1 MGYLYGAAVQGI
13 QGFIFETDR
22 LREVI
27 GASEIVEY
35 ISTRL
40 FKKFIDNDVE
50 ILLKAAG
57 NIKLFSKE
65 RQGLEKLVRL
75 FPKTVMETAPGITIS
90 QAVVELTQVEA
101 GDQISSTHINVL
113 EDKLKSERNRAFPQL
128 DVSGLAITRA
138 PRTGKSAVY
147 FDREFLDNSTRAKLK
162 FEKEQTT
169 LVQKLAKESG
179 KNFSKNME
187 DISGVNSWVAVI
199 HADGNSLGRT
209 IQRMNSARNEFNVK
223 QFSEFSE
230 KLDLSTIG
238 AAQAAFD
245 AVIERDFQNNNREE
259 YQIRPVV
266 LGGDDLTVICRADL
280 ALDFTQSFLKNFQ
293 DLTAFHFGKEN
304 RITAC
309 AGIAYIKDSFPFH
322 YGVDM
327 AEQLCAFAKLKS
339 RQSGSDQ
346 VAASL
351 MFHKVHS
358 SFVDDY
364 ATITKRELTAG
375 DNSLQY
381 GPYGIDDHVPDT
393 LISIKELQDKVRLI
407 KEPGAPKSGLRKWL
421 SALHDDPGN
430 ADFLLTRIREI
441 TSENYVMKLGLE
453 NPFKKGRTIFH
464 DVLAICSLEEIDHD
478 DNNMQN

>member
-13 QGFIFETDR
+13 QGFIFETNR
-22 LREVI
+22 LREII

-35 ISTRL
+35 ISTQL

-50 ILLKAAG
+50 IILSAAG
-57 NIKLFSKE
+57 NIKLFSRE
-65 RQGLEKLVRL
+65 RQGLEKLVRI

-90 QAVVELTQVEA
+90 QAVVALNQVET
-101 GDQISSTHINVL
+101 GDQISSAHINLL
-113 EDKLKSERNRAFPQL
+113 EDKLKSERNRAVPQM
-128 DVSGLAITRA
+128 DVSGLAIKRA

-147 FDREFLDNSTRAKLK
+147 FDREFIDNSTRAKLN

-169 LVQKLAKESG
+169 LIQKLAKEPG
-179 KNFSKNME
+179 KKFSKNIV

-209 IQRMNSARNEFNVK
+209 IQRMNNARNEFNVK

-230 KLDLSTIG
+230 KLDRSTIG
-238 AAQAAFD
+238 AAQAAFN
-245 AVIERDFQNNNREE
+245 AVIEKDFQESKRSE
-259 YQIRPVV
+259 YQIRPVI

-280 ALDFTQSFLKNFQ
+280 ALNFTQSYLKNFQ
-293 DLTAFHFGKEN
+293 DLTAFHFGENN

-309 AGIAYIKDSFPFH
+309 AGIAFIKDSFPFH
-322 YGVDM
+322 YGINL

-339 RQSGSDQ
+339 KEANDDRIP
-346 VAASL
+346 ASL

-364 ATITKRELTAG
+364 GTITKRELTAK
-375 DNSLQY
+375 NCSLQY
-381 GPYGIDDHVPDT
+381 GPYGIDDPEHNLPA
-393 LISIKELQDKVRLI
+393 SIKNLQETIRLI
-407 KEPGAPKSGLRKWL
+407 KEPCAPKSGLRKWL
-421 SALHDDPGN
+421 SALHDDPSH

-441 TSENYVMKLGLE
+441 TPEKYVQALGLE
-453 NPFKKGRTIFH
+453 NQQKEDRTIFH
-464 DVLAICSLEEIDHD
+464 DVLAICSMEENEHD
-478 DNNMQN
+478 NNNMQN